1 MGAGHAGAADVIVVG
16 AGLAGLVAAT
26 EIADAGRSVL
36 LLEREGEQDLGG
48 QAWWSFGG
56 LFMVDTPEQ
65 RRLGVRDSL
74 DLARQDW
81 LGSAAFDSP
90 EDHWPRRWAEAY
102 LQFAAGEKRDW
113 LRRLGHRSFPVVGW
127 AERGDGRAEGHGN
140 LCRASTSRGDRPES
154 STLHHE
160 ARRTGRRVGRVAHP
174 PRGRGAAGR
183 GRPRERG
190 AEACWHLTRPPWG
203 GLEPRGQRR
212 VHAPGGS
219 RGGSHRRHRRER
231 RSLREL
237 WPARLGTMPDSF
249 VHGVPASVDG
259 AGMLAAERAGAH
271 WIHQQRMWHYTEG
284 IRNWDPI
291 WRGHGIRILPGPS
304 SLWVDARGNRLP
316 APAYPGFD
324 TTSTLRHL
332 RTTGHDHSW
341 FVLTRKIIEKEFAL
355 SGSEQNPDLT
365 GKDVRQVLSRVKP
378 GAPGPVQAFL
388 DHGEDFLQA
397 RDVPSLVRR

>member
-140 LCRASTSRGDRPES
+140 SVPRFHITWG
-154 STLHHE
+154 
-160 ARRTGRRVGRVAHP
+160 TG
-174 PRGRGAAGR
+174 
-183 GRPRERG
+183 
-190 AEACWHLTRPPWG
+190 
-203 GLEPRGQRR
+203 
-212 VHAPGGS
+212 PGI
-219 RGGSHRRHRRER
+219 
-231 RSLREL
+231 
-237 WPARLGTMPDSF
+237 
-249 VHGVPASVDG
+249 V
-259 AGMLAAERAGAH
+259 
-271 WIHQQRMWHYTEG
+271 
-284 IRNWDPI
+284 
-291 WRGHGIRILPGPS
+291 
-304 SLWVDARGNRLP
+304 
-316 APAYPGFD
+316 
-324 TTSTLRHL
+324 
-332 RTTGHDHSW
+332 
-341 FVLTRKIIEKEFAL
+341 
-355 SGSEQNPDLT
+355 
-365 GKDVRQVLSRVKP
+365 
-378 GAPGPVQAFL
+378 
-388 DHGEDFLQA
+388 
-397 RDVPSLVRR
+397 